1 MVDRNLSIR
10 PTIIVI
16 DHLTIT
22 TYSSALRKSKQMCH

>member
-22 TYSSALRKSKQMCH
+22 YSSALRKSKQMCH